1 MDSSSIVL
9 AGFIASAC
17 ASVGTAL
24 GSLGVFFIQSLSRR
38 LEDGLL
44 SLAAGIMLAA
54 TFFSLL
60 LHLSL
65 LLFAWHYAFQ
75 ILVYMYF

>member
-9 AGFIASAC
+9 AGFIASTC

-54 TFFSLL
+54 TGRKQKQRGATGGNGHGAESQATGTD
-60 LHLSL
+60 S
-65 LLFAWHYAFQ
+65 
-75 ILVYMYF
+75 